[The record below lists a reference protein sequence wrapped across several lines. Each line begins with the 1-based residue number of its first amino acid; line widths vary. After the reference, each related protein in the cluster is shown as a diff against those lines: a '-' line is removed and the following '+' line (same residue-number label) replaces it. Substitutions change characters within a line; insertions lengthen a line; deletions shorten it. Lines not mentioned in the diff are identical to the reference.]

1 VSEKRLFDLF
11 SEFTALVMIGRTAN
25 IEARQGSLQSN
36 FKKQAESKD
45 YLREIFPFAG
55 SMNKRFKQKKA

>member
-1 VSEKRLFDLF
+1 
-11 SEFTALVMIGRTAN
+11 MIARTAN
-25 IEARQGSLQSN
+25 IEAKQNSLQSN

-45 YLREIFPFAG
+45 YLSEIFPFAG